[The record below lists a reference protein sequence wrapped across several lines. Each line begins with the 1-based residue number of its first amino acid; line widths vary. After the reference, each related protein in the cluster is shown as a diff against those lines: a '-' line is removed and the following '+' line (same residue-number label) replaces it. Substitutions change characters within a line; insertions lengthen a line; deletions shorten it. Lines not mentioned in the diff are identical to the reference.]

1 MNMKYAVVAKTDGS
15 KSEVEN
21 IFDTL
26 EMALEVF
33 DSVLI
38 KRKQSEVNGDFVCSV
53 HAIEADVLN
62 DIDTTNVGDIIS
74 YGSKRAYAIDT
85 QCWEEEK
92 GYMVA
97 DNDNGFVVLATDKE
111 NAASVLREVSNN
123 YYAVDTSEQRYWV

>member
-1 MNMKYAVVAKTDGS
+1 MNMKYAFIAKIDGN
-15 KSEVEN
+15 KGKVEN

-33 DSVLI
+33 DSVLK
-38 KRKQSEVNGDFVCSV
+38 KRKQSEVNGDFSCSV

-62 DIDTTNVGDIIS
+62 DIDTTNGLDIIS
-74 YGSKRAYAIDT
+74 YGSMRAHAIDT
-85 QCWEEEK
+85 QSWEEKK

-97 DNDNGFVVLATDKE
+97 DNGNGFVVLATDKE